1 MIIIYEFLEVILDI
15 LSLVSPEKMADKI
28 NEINTSNSTRRI
40 WTILFTLLYGI
51 VILGLSF
58 TLTLPLYISYKVVG
72 VILIIFL
79 LYSLFKFYSLI
90 FKH

>member
-1 MIIIYEFLEVILDI
+1 MSVIYEFLEVILDI
-15 LSLVSPEKMADKI
+15 LSLVSPEKMADKV
-28 NEINTSNSTRRI
+28 NEINTSKSTRRI

-58 TLTLPLYISYKVVG
+58 TLTLPLYISYKVVA

-79 LYSLFKFYSLI
+79 LYSLFKFYFLI